1 MMPLMGSFQCT
12 CRMMLFL
19 LAIQILWIIVTEGQ
33 LMGAG
38 EYRYHVLVSREH
50 FFYFLHWELPK
61 WHYFFKWLV
70 YLYLFDR
77 AKIKLMKPLNSS
89 YYYYYYYYYC
99 AESPLGKNNCQG
111 YTTLG
116 FSEVHSGM
124 LPWWCGSS
132 RRNNRYWSHFVVR
145 SRPAKMEIVDPMNSN
160 SISTIVLRRS
170 VTFVITATYYVSLY
184 ISWICS
190 SR

>member
-1 MMPLMGSFQCT
+1 MNTDIMYWWAGNIFSISFIESFQNDII
-12 CRMMLFL
+12 FL
-19 LAIQILWIIVTEGQ
+19 ND
-33 LMGAG
+33 
-38 EYRYHVLVSREH
+38 
-50 FFYFLHWELPK
+50 
-61 WHYFFKWLV
+61 

-89 YYYYYYYYYC
+89 YYYYYYYYYYC